1 VGVEPTILAA
11 KDRIN
16 GFEGH
21 EDHRTL
27 FASRVQAN
35 EYYNSVSPKDFN
47 ALFLMGQFCACVAV
61 LIRGRDYRGLA
72 EVLQLFCAEIQLFG
86 ATVANFLRANSSS
99 FGSVQ
104 TS

>member
-1 VGVEPTILAA
+1 MALKAT
-11 KDRIN
+11 RIT
-16 GFEGH
+16 GPYSPPVYK
-21 EDHRTL
+21 RMSITT
-27 FASRVQAN
+27 
-35 EYYNSVSPKDFN
+35 VSAQKTSTRF
-47 ALFLMGQFCACVAV
+47 FLMGQFCACVAV